1 MGSCRREVGMKE
13 GTTEGELSITARF
26 VANCKQ
32 DNELRTT
39 QYYSPH
45 RFAVSSM
52 SLLFTDG
59 GHGQVHASNDLLAC
73 VSAARDNGWYAKHS
87 L

>member
-1 MGSCRREVGMKE
+1 VLGGCRREVGMKE

-32 DNELRTT
+32 DNELRTV
-39 QYYSPH
+39 QYCSPN
-45 RFAVSSM
+45 RFAVSSR

-59 GHGQVHASNDLLAC
+59 GHGQTHARNDLLAC
-73 VSAARDNGWYAKHS
+73 VSAARGNDWYAKH
-87 L
+87 